1 MVSYDSPIEFQLY
14 REVLMNAWTLADDRQ
29 VVEMR
34 TAGIPSKVIA
44 RRLGRS
50 AVSIS
55 GRLSLL
61 GVTLTQDWTLSE
73 DAVIWNRYGKAP
85 VRTWLDQ
92 LPGRTEGS
100 VHARA
105 HRLGMARPHR
115 AWGE

>member
-1 MVSYDSPIEFQLY
+1 MQG
-14 REVLMNAWTLADDRQ
+14 WTLAEDRQ
-29 VVEMR
+29 VIKLR
-34 TAGIPSKVIA
+34 AAGVPSKVIA
-44 RRLGRS
+44 RQVGRS
-50 AVSIS
+50 AASIS
-55 GRLSLL
+55 HRLSLF

-73 DAVIWNRYGKAP
+73 DAVIRNRYGKAP
-85 VRTWLDQ
+85 VRTWIDQ

>member
-1 MVSYDSPIEFQLY
+1 MQ
-14 REVLMNAWTLADDRQ
+14 AWTLEDDRR

-50 AVSIS
+50 AVAVS

-61 GVTLTQDWTLSE
+61 GVVVTQDWTLAE
-73 DAVIWNRYGKAP
+73 DGVIWNHYRQAP
-85 VRTWLDQ
+85 VRAWLDQ
-92 LPGRTEGS
+92 LPGRSEGS

-115 AWGE
+115 AW

>member
-1 MVSYDSPIEFQLY
+1 MQ
-14 REVLMNAWTLADDRQ
+14 AWTLEDDRQ
-29 VVEMR
+29 VVELR
-34 TAGIPSKVIA
+34 SAGVPSKVIA

-55 GRLSLL
+55 GRLALL

-73 DAVIWNRYGKAP
+73 DAMIWDNYRKAP
-85 VRTWLDQ
+85 VRAWLEH
-92 LPGRTEGS
+92 LPGRSEGS

>member
-1 MVSYDSPIEFQLY
+1 
-14 REVLMNAWTLADDRQ
+14 MNAWTLADDRQ

-61 GVTLTQDWTLSE
+61 GVTRTQDWTLVE
-73 DAVIWNRYGKAP
+73 DGVIWANYRKAP
-85 VRTWLDQ
+85 VRAWIVQ
-92 LPGRTEGS
+92 LPGRSEGS

-115 AWGE
+115 AW